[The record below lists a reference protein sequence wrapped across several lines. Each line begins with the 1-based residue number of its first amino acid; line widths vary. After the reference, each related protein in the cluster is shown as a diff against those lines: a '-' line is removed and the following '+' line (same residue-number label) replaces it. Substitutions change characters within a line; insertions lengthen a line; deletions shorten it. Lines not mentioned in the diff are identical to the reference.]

1 MALHFILTNNCCSFR
16 KNFLKKISIYS
27 KGGDIYERLRISMSN
42 DSQLL
47 KIQDLYACIDE
58 TSILKGINLEIKPG
72 EIHAIMGRNGSGKT
86 TTANIIMGHPDY
98 EVESGTVELNGK
110 DLLEM
115 ETWERAREGVFLSFQ
130 YPQAV
135 PGLQVGNFLR
145 KSVAATLGEDAAK
158 GKDFRNKLKESMKE
172 LDIPSSFLGR
182 YVNDGFSGGEK
193 KRFEIL
199 QLMLMTPKLA
209 ILDETDS
216 GLDIDGIRT
225 VAKGIN
231 AAIRGTD
238 SGALIITHYSR
249 ILEHVKPDKIHVL
262 IGGKIVKTGGPE
274 LALELEE
281 KGYDW
286 LEDSNEN

>member
-1 MALHFILTNNCCSFR
+1 MT
-16 KNFLKKISIYS
+16 
-27 KGGDIYERLRISMSN
+27 N
-42 DSQLL
+42 DSTLL
-47 KIQDLYACIDE
+47 KIENLYACIGE

-98 EVESGTVELNGK
+98 EVESGSVELNDK

-115 ETWERAREGVFLSFQ
+115 EPWERAREGVFLSFQ

-145 KSVAATLGEDAAK
+145 KSVAATLGEEEAK
-158 GKDFRNKLKESMKE
+158 GKEFRNKLKESMKE

-199 QLMLMTPKLA
+199 QLMLMKPKLA

-262 IGGKIVKTGGPE
+262 ISGKIVKTGGPE

-281 KGYDW
+281 RGYDW
-286 LEDSNEN
+286 LEGNSED

>member
-1 MALHFILTNNCCSFR
+1 MAPDTPVLEISNLHAGIDDTAILR
-16 KNFLKKISIYS
+16 
-27 KGGDIYERLRISMSN
+27 
-42 DSQLL
+42 
-47 KIQDLYACIDE
+47 
-58 TSILKGINLEIKPG
+58 GINLEIPPG

-86 TTANIIMGHPDY
+86 TTANIIMGHPDFDITD
-98 EVESGTVELNGK
+98 GTVQLDGE
-110 DLLEM
+110 DLLDM
-115 ETWERAREGVFLSFQ
+115 EPWERARKGVFLSFQ

-145 KSVAATLGEDAAK
+145 KSVAAIRGEDAAK
-158 GKDFRNKLKESMKE
+158 GAEFRKTLKDAMTE
-172 LDIPSSFLGR
+172 LDIDRSFLGR

-199 QLMLMTPKLA
+199 QLMLLQPKLA

-225 VAKGIN
+225 VSKGIN
-231 AAIRGTD
+231 AAVRGTD

-249 ILEHVKPDKIHVL
+249 ILEHVQPDKVHVL
-262 IGGKIVKTGGPE
+262 IKGKIVKSGGPE

-281 KGYDW
+281 RGYDW
-286 LEDSNEN
+286 LETEAENSA

>member
-1 MALHFILTNNCCSFR
+1 
-16 KNFLKKISIYS
+16 
-27 KGGDIYERLRISMSN
+27 MSN

-158 GKDFRNKLKESMKE
+158 GKDVRNKLKESMKE

-182 YVNDGFSGGEK
+182 YVNEGFSGGEK

>member
-1 MALHFILTNNCCSFR
+1 
-16 KNFLKKISIYS
+16 
-27 KGGDIYERLRISMSN
+27 MSN
-42 DSQLL
+42 EQNLL
-47 KIQDLYACIDE
+47 NIQDLYAGIDD
-58 TSILKGINLEIKPG
+58 TSILKGINLSIKPG

-86 TTANIIMGHPDY
+86 TAANIIMGHPDY
-98 EVESGTVELNGK
+98 EVESGIVELNGEN
-110 DLLEM
+110 LLEM
-115 ETWERAREGVFLSFQ
+115 EPWERARKGVFLSFQ
-130 YPQAV
+130 YPQSV

-145 KSVAATLGEDAAK
+145 KSVSAILGEDAAK
-158 GKDFRNKLKESMKE
+158 GSEFRKKLKDSMKE

-199 QLMLMTPKLA
+199 QLMLITPKLA

-249 ILEHVKPDKIHVL
+249 ILEHVQPDKIHVL
-262 IGGKIVKTGGPE
+262 IAGKIVKTGGPE

-286 LEDSNEN
+286 LEPEKNE

>member
-1 MALHFILTNNCCSFR
+1 LHAGIDDTAILR
-16 KNFLKKISIYS
+16 
-27 KGGDIYERLRISMSN
+27 
-42 DSQLL
+42 
-47 KIQDLYACIDE
+47 
-58 TSILKGINLEIKPG
+58 GINLEIPPG

-86 TTANIIMGHPDY
+86 TTANIIMGHPDFDITD
-98 EVESGTVELNGK
+98 GTVQLDGE
-110 DLLEM
+110 DLLDM
-115 ETWERAREGVFLSFQ
+115 EPWERAREGVFLSFQ

-145 KSVAATLGEDAAK
+145 KSVAAIRGEDAAK
-158 GKDFRNKLKESMKE
+158 GAEFRKTLKDAMTE
-172 LDIPSSFLGR
+172 LDIDRSFLGR

-199 QLMLMTPKLA
+199 QLMLLQPKLA

-225 VAKGIN
+225 VSKGIN
-231 AAIRGTD
+231 AAVRGTD

-249 ILEHVKPDKIHVL
+249 ILEHVQPDKVHVL
-262 IGGKIVKTGGPE
+262 IKGKIVKTGGPE

-281 KGYDW
+281 RGYDW
-286 LEDSNEN
+286 LETEAENSA

>member
-1 MALHFILTNNCCSFR
+1 MRNS
-16 KNFLKKISIYS
+16 
-27 KGGDIYERLRISMSN
+27 SN
-42 DSQLL
+42 LL
-47 KIQDLYACIDE
+47 EIQDLHAGIDD
-58 TSILKGINLEIKPG
+58 TAILKGINLNIKPG

-98 EVESGTVELNGK
+98 EVESGTVELNGEN
-110 DLLEM
+110 LLEM
-115 ETWERAREGVFLSFQ
+115 ETWERARKGVFLSFQ

-145 KSVAATLGEDAAK
+145 KSVAAILGEDAAK
-158 GKDFRNKLKESMKE
+158 GAEFRKKLKASMKE
-172 LDIPSSFLGR
+172 LDIPASFLGR

-199 QLMLMTPKLA
+199 QLMLINPKLA

-231 AAIRGTD
+231 SAIRGTD

-249 ILEHVKPDKIHVL
+249 ILEHVQPDKIHVL
-262 IGGKIVKTGGPE
+262 IAGRIVKTGGPE

-286 LEDSNEN
+286 LESASND